1 MLPPLAN
8 ETERLSALRDL
19 RILDTPPEAHFD
31 AVCSTA
37 ASLFSVPIALI
48 SLIDSDR
55 QWFKA
60 KCGTDVDGTSRDV
73 ALCAYTILSD
83 KALIIEDATKDPRFA
98 QNPLVT
104 GKPGIRFYAGVPL
117 ILRPGIR
124 LGTLCLIDTVPRTL
138 SLQQREQLH
147 NLARIVEAHV
157 RLHEAHE
164 AIKLREGAY
173 RRVVEGAQ
181 DAFVS
186 VNAVG
191 VITRWNPVA
200 EQTFGWSEDEAVG
213 RLITETIVPER
224 LRAAHDG
231 GMRRYLA
238 TGKSAIVGNRQMQ
251 VTAVKRD
258 GTEFPIE
265 MSMSADRC
273 GGVVTFNA
281 FLRDVSERQTWEKA
295 IQVSEA
301 RYKLLA
307 RHDAL
312 TDLPNRILFHERLDK
327 ALSESGKTKGGC
339 ALLYLDL
346 DRFKTVNDTL
356 GHLAG
361 DTLLRQVAQRL
372 KNAVREMDTVVRLGG
387 DEFAIIQVDGAS
399 QPASSAALAQ
409 RVIEVMAEPF
419 LIGGEQV
426 EVGISIGIA
435 LAPQD
440 ADEADAL
447 VKRAD
452 LALYR
457 AKLEGR
463 NTRRFYEI
471 AMDEALEYKRRLE
484 MDLRGA
490 LTRGEFEVHYQ
501 PIMNAANGSI
511 SSVEALVRWRHPL
524 HGLISPAAFIPLAEE
539 TGLIIPIGEW
549 VLQTACQAA
558 SMWPRDV
565 RIAVNVSA
573 MQFRKGGLPEVVMK
587 ALGASGL
594 TAQRLELEITE
605 SVLMQDGSTVMDT
618 LHILRDFGVRTALDD
633 FGTGY
638 SSLSY
643 LRRFPFDKLKI
654 DRAFIQDIGNPST
667 AAIVNAIVMLGVA
680 LGMTITAEGIETED
694 QLTSMHQHGCNE
706 IQGYLFSRPLQAD
719 ALIQFMELGVLST
732 AAFAA

>member
-1 MLPPLAN
+1 MLPLVAN
-8 ETERLSALRDL
+8 ETERLAVLRDL
-19 RILDTPPEAHFD
+19 NILDTAPEAHFD

-37 ASLFSVPIALI
+37 AALFSVPIAHI
-48 SLIDSDR
+48 SLVDSDR

-60 KCGTDVDGTSRDV
+60 KCGIEAEGTSRDV
-73 ALCAYTILSD
+73 AFCAYTILSD
-83 KALIIEDATKDPRFA
+83 DALVVEDATKDQRFA
-98 QNPLVT
+98 RNPLVT
-104 GKPGIRFYAGVPL
+104 GEPGIRFYAGVPL
-117 ILRPGIR
+117 TLRPGIR
-124 LGTLCLIDTVPRTL
+124 PGTLCLVDTVPRTF
-138 SLQQREQLH
+138 SPKQREQLH
-147 NLARIVEAHV
+147 SLARIVEAHL

-164 AIKLREGAY
+164 AIRRKEGSY

-181 DAFVS
+181 DAFIS
-186 VNAVG
+186 VDAAG
-191 VITRWNPVA
+191 VITRWNTVA
-200 EQTFGWSEDEAVG
+200 EHTFGWSEDEAVG
-213 RLITETIVPER
+213 RLLSETIVPER
-224 LRAAHDG
+224 LREAHDV

-238 TGKSAIVGNRQMQ
+238 TGKSTIVGNRQMQ
-251 VTAVKRD
+251 VTAIKRD

-265 MSMSADRC
+265 MAMSADRC
-273 GGVVTFNA
+273 EDVVSFNA

-295 IQVSEA
+295 LQASEA

-312 TDLPNRILFHERLDK
+312 TDLPNRILFHERLDE
-327 ALSESGKTKGGC
+327 ALSGARTLKGGC

-346 DRFKTVNDTL
+346 DRFKTVNDSL

-361 DTLLRQVAQRL
+361 DALLKQVARRL
-372 KNAVREMDTVVRLGG
+372 KDAVREVDTVVRLGG
-387 DEFAIIQVDGAS
+387 DEFAILQIEGAS

-409 RVIEVMAEPF
+409 RVIEAMAEPF
-419 LIGGEQV
+419 LIGREQV

-440 ADEADAL
+440 ATEADAL
-447 VKRAD
+447 IKRAD

-463 NTRRFYEI
+463 NTRRFYEA

-490 LTRGEFEVHYQ
+490 LSRGEFEVHYQ
-501 PIMNAANGSI
+501 PIMNAASGGI

-524 HGLISPAAFIPLAEE
+524 HGLVAPGAFIPLAEE

-549 VLQTACQAA
+549 VLRTACQDA
-558 SMWPRDV
+558 SAWPRDV

-573 MQFRKGGLPEVVMK
+573 MQFRKGELPETVMQ
-587 ALGASGL
+587 ALAASGL
-594 TAQRLELEITE
+594 AANRLELEITE
-605 SVLMQDGSTVMDT
+605 SVLMQDGPIVMDT
-618 LHILRDFGVRTALDD
+618 LHILRNFGVRTALDD

-654 DRAFIQDIGNPST
+654 DRAFVQDIGNPST
-667 AAIVNAIVMLGVA
+667 AAIVSAIVTLGVA

-694 QLTSMHQHGCNE
+694 QLASTRQHGCTE
-706 IQGYLFSRPLQAD
+706 IQGYLYSKPLPLD
-719 ALIQFMELGVLST
+719 ALNHFIGGDVAK
-732 AAFAA
+732 AAA

>member
-1 MLPPLAN
+1 MLPLLTN
-8 ETERLSALRDL
+8 ETKRLAALRDL
-19 RILDTPPEAHFD
+19 RILDTAPEAHFD

-37 ASLFSVPIALI
+37 AALFSVPIAQI
-48 SLIDSDR
+48 SLVDSDR

-60 KCGTDVDGTSRDV
+60 KCGIEAEGTSRDV
-73 ALCAYTILSD
+73 AFCAYTILSD
-83 KALIIEDATKDPRFA
+83 DILVVEDATKDLRFA
-98 QNPLVT
+98 LNPLVT
-104 GKPGIRFYAGVPL
+104 GEPSIRFYAGVPL

-124 LGTLCLIDTVPRTL
+124 LGTLCLVDKVPRAF
-138 SLQQREQLH
+138 SAKQREQLH
-147 NLARIVEAHV
+147 SLARIVEAHL

-164 AIKLREGAY
+164 AIRRKEGAY

-181 DAFVS
+181 DAFIS
-186 VNAVG
+186 VDAAG
-191 VITRWNPVA
+191 VITRWNTVA
-200 EQTFGWSEDEAVG
+200 EKTFGWLEDEAVG
-213 RLITETIVPER
+213 RSLSETIVPER
-224 LRAAHDG
+224 LRAGHDA

-238 TGKSAIVGNRQMQ
+238 TGKSTIVGNRQMQ
-251 VTAVKRD
+251 VTAIKRD

-265 MSMSADRC
+265 MAMSADRC
-273 GGVVTFNA
+273 EDVVTFNA

-295 IQVSEA
+295 LQASEA

-312 TDLPNRILFHERLDK
+312 TDLPNRILFHERLNE
-327 ALSESGKTKGGC
+327 ALSGVGKPKGGC

-356 GHLAG
+356 GHLGG
-361 DTLLRQVAQRL
+361 DALLKQVAQRL
-372 KNAVREMDTVVRLGG
+372 KDAVREVDTVVRLGG
-387 DEFAIIQVDGAS
+387 DEFAILQIEGAS

-409 RVIEVMAEPF
+409 RVIEAMAEPF
-419 LIGGEQV
+419 LIGREQV

-440 ADEADAL
+440 AAEADAL
-447 VKRAD
+447 IKRAD

-463 NTRRFYEI
+463 NTRRFYEA

-501 PIMNAANGSI
+501 PIMNAASGGI

-524 HGLISPAAFIPLAEE
+524 HGLISPGAFIPLAEE

-549 VLQTACQAA
+549 VMHTACQDA
-558 SMWPRDV
+558 STWPRDV

-573 MQFRKGGLPEVVMK
+573 MQFRKGGLPEAVMQ
-587 ALGASGL
+587 ALAASGL
-594 TAQRLELEITE
+594 PANRLELEITE
-605 SVLMQDGSTVMDT
+605 SVLMQDGPIVMDT

-643 LRRFPFDKLKI
+643 LRRFPFNKLKI
-654 DRAFIQDIGNPST
+654 DRAFVQDIGNPST
-667 AAIVNAIVMLGVA
+667 AAIVSAIVTLGVA

-694 QLTSMHQHGCNE
+694 QLAATRHHGCTE
-706 IQGYLFSRPLQAD
+706 IQGYLYSKPLPLE
-719 ALIQFMELGVLST
+719 ALNHFIGSGVAK
-732 AAFAA
+732 AAA